1 MKKTIFYLISVTVLS
16 KLIGFARDI
25 VLSYFY
31 GVSYVADAYLIST
44 TIPLTIFA
52 FVGVGIA
59 TSYIPMYNQIQNKH
73 GDNEAIKFTNNVINS
88 VLIISTIVIILVLL
102 FTTSIVKMFAAGFND
117 ETLQLAVTL
126 TRISVVGIYFTGIIY
141 VLKSFLQIKDKFL
154 ITGLIGIPYN
164 IVIIISII
172 LSFDNNYFVLGLGSV
187 FAVAIQVI
195 ILTPSAAINGLN
207 YERVFNL
214 KSKNLRLMMKQ
225 AFPASIGVSVDQI
238 NVLVDRTIAST
249 LVVGG
254 IAALNYSNRLI
265 YFVQGLFVT
274 TIATVYYPKISSI
287 VAKGKSSDLFRII
300 EESMVGMMLL
310 ILPSAIGLM
319 VFSKQI
325 IELLFARGAFSVEGT
340 MLTESALFFYSF
352 GILGIG
358 LREILSRVFYA
369 MQETKVAVKNAAI
382 GMCTNIALNIILSKY
397 FGISGLALATS
408 IAATFTTAM
417 LIVSLRKKIGPFGM
431 KQISISFL
439 KILFASLVMGG
450 LAKLSFNYLTT
461 SLSQNLSLLIAIG
474 VGAVSYFVIIYFMK
488 IEDVDVIVGAIKKKL
503 GRGAA

>member
-16 KLIGFARDI
+16 KLIGFVRDI

-59 TSYIPMYNQIQNKH
+59 TSYIPMYCQIQNNR
-73 GDNEAIKFTNNVINS
+73 GDNDAIRFTNNVINS
-88 VLIISTIVIILVLL
+88 VLLISTIVIILVLL
-102 FTTSIVKMFAAGFND
+102 FTNTIVKMFASGFND

-126 TRISVVGIYFTGIIY
+126 TRISVVGIYFTGVIY
-141 VLKSFLQIKDKFL
+141 VLKSFLQIKNKFL
-154 ITGLIGIPYN
+154 IIGLIGIPYN
-164 IVIIISII
+164 IVIILSII
-172 LSFDNNYFVLGLGSV
+172 LSFDDNFFVLGLGSV
-187 FAVAIQVI
+187 LAVSIQAI
-195 ILTPSAAINGLN
+195 ILIPNAAINGLK
-207 YERVFNL
+207 YERGFNL
-214 KSKNLRLMMKQ
+214 KSKNLGLMMKQ
-225 AFPASIGVSVDQI
+225 ALPASIGVSVDQI

-287 VAKGKSSDLFRII
+287 IANGKSSDLFKII
-300 EESMVGMMLL
+300 EESIVGMMLL

-325 IELLFARGAFSVEGT
+325 IEFLFARGAFSIEGI

-352 GILGIG
+352 GILGNG

-382 GMCTNIALNIILSKY
+382 GMCINIVLNIILSRY

-439 KILFASLVMGG
+439 KILFASSLMGG
-450 LAKLSFNYLTT
+450 LAKLSFIYLTA

-474 VGAVSYFVIIYFMK
+474 IGALSYFVIIYFMK
-488 IEDVDVIVGAIKKKL
+488 IENVDVIVRAIKKKL
-503 GRGAA
+503 RNGTA